1 MYAIQGRYLHVYLGG
16 VRQLNIAITL
26 AAVSQSGSKVEL
38 SATVDAGA
46 AHAMRFEVDE
56 LRKSLPAPL

>member
-1 MYAIQGRYLHVYLGG
+1 M
-16 VRQLNIAITL
+16 NIAITL